1 MQSYSKSSSEPGQVS
16 EILVALEEI
25 PGLARD
31 DMLKA
36 YSILC
41 NGNGRRLKNLL
52 GLPMRLRKDWLLMEI
67 KASEACFFCST
78 CGIDLQHV

>member
-1 MQSYSKSSSEPGQVS
+1 M
-16 EILVALEEI
+16 ALEEI

-31 DMLKA
+31 YMLKA

-52 GLPMRLRKDWLLMEI
+52 GLPMHLRKDWLLMEI
-67 KASEACFFCST
+67 KASEATSIVINIFGYNLSPFN
-78 CGIDLQHV
+78 I